1 MNWYA
6 VYTKSRQ
13 ERIAQENLE
22 RQSFETY
29 LPLMVLRRKRRGE
42 WVETVEPIFSRYLFI
57 RLEPGTT
64 NIASIRSTRG
74 VTGLVQFGN
83 QLAAV
88 PESFVTTLLQTADAE
103 DRVHTPEPDLMSVGG
118 RTSAFSNWQ
127 NSLRMSSAIRETSNS
142 ILPSPTAHRASSSIP
157 RVCLLLAGSRPSV
170 WKMAFAVRMT
180 GMLLMSNTDVTEL
193 SVRSV
198 VVYMF
203 PHCYNFFNSACQQVR

>member
-1 MNWYA
+1 LNWYA

-29 LPLMVLRRKRRGE
+29 LPLMVLSRKRRGE

-57 RLEPGTT
+57 RLDPGTT

-103 DRVHTPEPDLMSVGG
+103 NRVHTPEPALFQTGDSVVLTDGPLADLHGIFKATDGNARAIILMSILGAETEV
-118 RTSAFSNWQ
+118 AVPVEQLW
-127 NSLRMSSAIRETSNS
+127 RES
-142 ILPSPTAHRASSSIP
+142 
-157 RVCLLLAGSRPSV
+157 
-170 WKMAFAVRMT
+170 
-180 GMLLMSNTDVTEL
+180 
-193 SVRSV
+193 
-198 VVYMF
+198 
-203 PHCYNFFNSACQQVR
+203 